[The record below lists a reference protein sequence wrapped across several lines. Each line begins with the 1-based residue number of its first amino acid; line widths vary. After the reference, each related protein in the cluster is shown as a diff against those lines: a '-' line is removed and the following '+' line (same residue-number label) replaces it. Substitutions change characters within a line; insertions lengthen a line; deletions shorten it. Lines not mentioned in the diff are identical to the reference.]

1 MIICFKS
8 TPSFNI
14 TRFKIGVYHG
24 VGRCTDT
31 QCLLY
36 PRSAQVA
43 QEKYSQQT
51 SHERYAYITMIAF
64 TALALVANIF
74 LVPAVLP
81 MTLLVFDMAIL
92 SAASSLVLPY
102 VMNLF
107 AMLPSQGPRRQRDSH
122 RCQAPRAPRHGTS
135 GFIPRI
141 SQPRHRQQK
150 PYLSRNPASS

>member
-1 MIICFKS
+1 MAS
-8 TPSFNI
+8 VAAPTPNVYF
-14 TRFKIGVYHG
+14 TR
-24 VGRCTDT
+24 D
-31 QCLLY
+31 
-36 PRSAQVA
+36 PAQVA

-107 AMLPSQGPRRQRDSH
+107 ADAAKCKAQGDKETAIAAKLQEL
-122 RCQAPRAPRHGTS
+122 RAMEPA